1 MLRKIWNENGEDA
14 LNKSQ
19 FKIFFIKLGIN
30 ITDDEIGMVFDI
42 IDLEKRGH
50 VTFNDVK
57 IFLTMTKVYDR
68 DKYPPKRTIYTQKN
82 YKNV

>member
-68 DKYPPKRTIYTQKN
+68 DKYPPKRTIYTPKN

>member
-1 MLRKIWNENGEDA
+1 MLRKIWNENGKNA
-14 LNKSQ
+14 LNKTQ
-19 FKIFFIKLGIN
+19 FKIFFVKLGIN

-42 IDLEKRGH
+42 IDIEKRGH
-50 VTFNDVK
+50 VTFDDVK

-68 DKYPPKRTIYTQKN
+68 DKYPRKRTIYTPEN